1 MEIFLRSMIVT
12 WLMSWVAPL
21 VCWNTLLLMR
31 NLLVLLIKKGTVG
44 DHEGERV
51 DNINENENEFEAA
64 TTQHVASQSSPV
76 GDLEAVA
83 PTQASTTTTATV
95 EPETVLDSDQS
106 TENSSDSDHKDLFN
120 EGDVE
125 YESNVHEENI
135 NLRAERRSYQKR
147 KRTKRVPK
155 DPEEVPVAEVGPDVG
170 FDETELIDKN
180 LKGKVV
186 GDEHVYCSSDA
197 YSVETDSDNETSR
210 DSRRII
216 FDKTAG
222 KEYVAAGPSNEAGTS
237 RPILRPRG
245 RPRKTPTTTTTNE
258 RHASYGEPPRP
269 KGRPRKTNVKP
280 DAPPPRPR
288 GRPRKTTNNEAPA
301 RGRGRTCEPIA
312 TSTIGRE
319 TQHLQARER
328 GIDIR
333 RANTTPIRAVTTLA
347 SGRGIGIGRADITP
361 TRGRDI
367 GIGRADTTPARGRSI
382 GIGRGREMNNT
393 TVQAPGRGR
402 GFKVPLS
409 GIGVPKRTSL
419 RKWFENPTSYT
430 TNAPPN
436 PHVSPVHSQSNAV
449 PTKRSRTVGMGD
461 FIAEN
466 GLTTYILGLQSN
478 RILYT
483 GSEQPINSA
492 DVTGDLGFKQRTG
505 VRWKGKKAMT
515 SNQLEVIRDGMR
527 VNKRQ
532 KKASSQSKEQWK

>member
-1 MEIFLRSMIVT
+1 
-12 WLMSWVAPL
+12 
-21 VCWNTLLLMR
+21 MR
-31 NLLVLLIKKGTVG
+31 NLLVLLIKKGTGG

-51 DNINENENEFEAA
+51 GDINETENEFEAA
-64 TTQHVASQSSPV
+64 TTQHVAFQSSPV

-83 PTQASTTTTATV
+83 STQASTTTTATI
-95 EPETVLDSDQS
+95 EPETGAPTQPTFNPAVESVVVEDDFPVLDSDQS
-106 TENSSDSDHKDLFN
+106 TENSSDSDHEDLFN

-135 NLRAERRSYQKR
+135 NLRAERRSYQRR
-147 KRTKRVPK
+147 KRTERVPK
-155 DPEEVPVAEVGPDVG
+155 DHEEVPVAEGGLDVG
-170 FDETELIDKN
+170 FDENELIDKN

-197 YSVETDSDNETSR
+197 YSVETDLDNETSR

-216 FDKTAG
+216 FDKTA
-222 KEYVAAGPSNEAGTS
+222 KKDYVAAGPSNEVSTS
-237 RPILRPRG
+237 RAIPRPRG
-245 RPRKTPTTTTTNE
+245 RPRKTPTTTTTE
-258 RHASYGEPPRP
+258 RPATYGEPPRP
-269 KGRPRKTNVKP
+269 KGRPRKTNVKLN
-280 DAPPPRPR
+280 APPPRPM
-288 GRPRKTTNNEAPA
+288 GRPRKATNNEAPA
-301 RGRGRTCEPIA
+301 RGKGRTCEPIA

-319 TQHLQARER
+319 RDTTPARGR

-333 RANTTPIRAVTTLA
+333 RANTTPIRADTTPA

-361 TRGRDI
+361 AWGRDI

-382 GIGRGREMNNT
+382 DIGRGRERSNTRRERNNT
-393 TVQAPGRGR
+393 TIQALGRGR

-419 RKWFENPTSYT
+419 HDWFENPTSYT
-430 TNAPPN
+430 INAPPN
-436 PHVSPVHSQSNAV
+436 PHVSPVHSQSSVV

-461 FIAEN
+461 FIAEH
-466 GLTTYILGLQSN
+466 GLTTYNLGLPSN

-483 GSEQPINSA
+483 DSKQPINSA
-492 DVTGDLGFKQRTG
+492 DVTGDLGFKPRTG
-505 VRWKGKKAMT
+505 VKWKGKKAMT
-515 SNQLEVIRDGMR
+515 SNQLKVMRDEMR

>member
-95 EPETVLDSDQS
+95 EPET
-106 TENSSDSDHKDLFN
+106 DSDHKDLFN
-120 EGDVE
+120 EGDVQ

-180 LKGKVV
+180 LK
-186 GDEHVYCSSDA
+186 
-197 YSVETDSDNETSR
+197 DNETSR

-216 FDKTAG
+216 FDNTAG

-245 RPRKTPTTTTTNE
+245 RPRKTPTTTTNE
-258 RHASYGEPPRP
+258 RHATYGEPPRP

-312 TSTIGRE
+312 TSTIGR
-319 TQHLQARER
+319 
-328 GIDIR
+328 
-333 RANTTPIRAVTTLA
+333 
-347 SGRGIGIGRADITP
+347 
-361 TRGRDI
+361 